1 MYKGIGSI
9 LGNEIERK
17 MMDSRIDEIL
27 KITSLVPTQ
36 EMKPT
41 PAPRVLPKT
50 TGKDDEIDYNY
61 ARENYYNLIERNQ
74 DAVEEMLEIAKQSE
88 NARSFEVVGQLIK
101 AGLDANESLMK
112 LHKTKKELSAEK
124 SGPTQVTNA
133 LFVGSTAE
141 LQKLLKSK
149 LKKTK

>member
-1 MYKGIGSI
+1 MNS
-9 LGNEIERK
+9 
-17 MMDSRIDEIL
+17 DTRIDEIL
-27 KITSLVPTQ
+27 EITSLVPTS
-36 EMKPT
+36 EIKPEST
-41 PAPRVLPKT
+41 TRVIPQN
-50 TGKDDEIDYNY
+50 GKDDDIDYNY
-61 ARENYYNLIERNQ
+61 ARGNYYNLIERNQ

-88 NARSFEVVGQLIK
+88 HARSFEVVGQLIR
-101 AGLDANESLMK
+101 AGLEANDALMS

-149 LKKTK
+149 LKEEK